1 MISSHA
7 GEVTEILVCD
17 WSYCIMQYA
26 SETWEMTFFPTE
38 LTLFGA
44 PPSLLSL
51 TQLPYIPHLTIA
63 DNVGSNTDRLI
74 SVDNPG
80 RRS

>member
-1 MISSHA
+1 
-7 GEVTEILVCD
+7 
-17 WSYCIMQYA
+17 MQYA
-26 SETWEMTFFPTE
+26 SETWEMTVFPTDQ